1 MSYFGYVVAAYAVF
15 FVVLLWDFVAPRID
29 IARQLRAAKLRA
41 ARTTN
46 RRPAPDATLSR
57 TESE

>member
-29 IARQLRAAKLRA
+29 IARQLRAAKLRSTRA
-41 ARTTN
+41 AS
-46 RRPAPDATLSR
+46 RPSPNATLSR
-57 TESE
+57 TDPP